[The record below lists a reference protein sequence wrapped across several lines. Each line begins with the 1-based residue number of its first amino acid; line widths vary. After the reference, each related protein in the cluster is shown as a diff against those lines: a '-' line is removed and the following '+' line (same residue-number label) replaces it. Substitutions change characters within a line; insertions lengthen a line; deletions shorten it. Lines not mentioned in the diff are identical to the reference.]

1 MSWCETPFFLLKTL
15 FSFKLLLFFSEIQ
28 STNDIV
34 GKAAMDAALLLLY
47 FSLRNRNSDT
57 ADHLLNPPV
66 LS

>member
-15 FSFKLLLFFSEIQ
+15 FSFKLLFFSEIQ

-34 GKAAMDAALLLLY
+34 GKAALDVALLLLY
-47 FSLRNRNSDT
+47 FSLKNRNSDT